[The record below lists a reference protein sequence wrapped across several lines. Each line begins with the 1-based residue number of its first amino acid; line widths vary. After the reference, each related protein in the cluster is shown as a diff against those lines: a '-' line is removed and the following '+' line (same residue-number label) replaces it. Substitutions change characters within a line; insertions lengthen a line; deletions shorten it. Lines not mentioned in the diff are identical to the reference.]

1 MSEIR
6 INELASVAGQL
17 DKFDEFE
24 FIVDV
29 PATEASMK
37 IKGRELQERVAPKAH
52 THPIAEVQGLQSSLD
67 KKLDK
72 AGGIVSGDFSVEGNA
87 YMRNLRLEEFL
98 EVPEFRYNRVETSVG
113 DKWSAPGAGTVELVD
128 KE

>member
-1 MSEIR
+1 MR

-52 THPIAEVQGLQSSLD
+52 THPIAEVQGL
-67 KKLDK
+67 
-72 AGGIVSGDFSVEGNA
+72 
-87 YMRNLRLEEFL
+87 
-98 EVPEFRYNRVETSVG
+98 
-113 DKWSAPGAGTVELVD
+113 
-128 KE
+128 